1 MKILRIAKS
10 NRESHRQME
19 IMKRLLEKPNTAKYS
34 QKPAK
39 GKVSPQESAE
49 WDEQDPGNQYLSMP
63 YLLSDTLLG

>member
-1 MKILRIAKS
+1 
-10 NRESHRQME
+10 ME

-49 WDEQDPGNQYLSMP
+49 WDKQDPGNQYLSMP